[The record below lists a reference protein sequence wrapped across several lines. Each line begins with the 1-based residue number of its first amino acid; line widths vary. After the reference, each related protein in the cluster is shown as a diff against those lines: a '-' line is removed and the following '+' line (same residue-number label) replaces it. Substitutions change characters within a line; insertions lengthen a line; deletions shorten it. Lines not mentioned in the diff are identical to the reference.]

1 MFKNAWFIASK
12 DVMFQLKERST
23 LIWLF
28 LMPLIF
34 FYFIGTI
41 TSGGGGFF
49 NQTTPLAIEATDDD
63 FLAQELI
70 KRMSSNNFEVSLLE
84 ALAEDEAPDQ
94 RLVIPS
100 TFTESVLNGTP
111 STVSFI
117 AQQTGLSFDYD
128 TLKATRAVYT
138 LLADIAVLNE
148 SGEAL
153 SAEGFEQLDTIPR
166 SITLAVT
173 TGGQRQEIP
182 TGFEQAIPGTM
193 VLFTLLILLTTGSVT
208 LFIEREQ
215 GKLRRLATTPMTRGS
230 ITLGKWGGKMALGLV
245 QIAFAMLAGTLLF
258 RMNWGP
264 DVGMVLIVMFCWG
277 AFCASASILLANL
290 GRNQGEVSGIGLMT
304 SMMLA
309 ALGGAWWPIEV
320 TPEWMQTLQKLLPSG
335 WTMDAMHKLISFEAG
350 ALSVLPHLAA
360 LLIGTLFI
368 GWIGTRRFKFQ

>member
-12 DVMFQLKERST
+12 DVAFQLKERST

-34 FYFIGTI
+34 FYFIGTV
-41 TSGGGGFF
+41 TGGGGGFL
-49 NQTTPLAIEATDDD
+49 NQTTPLVIDAQDDGFLTQALIER
-63 FLAQELI
+63 L
-70 KRMSSNNFEVSLLE
+70 SNNNFETSMIE
-84 ALAEDEAPDQ
+84 ALEEGETPDQ
-94 RLVIPS
+94 RLVIPP
-100 TFTESVLNGTP
+100 TFTKSILNGSP
-111 STVSFI
+111 MTVSFI
-117 AQQTGLSFDYD
+117 AQQSGPTLDFD

-138 LLADIAVLNE
+138 LLADLVVLFESDEAVNR
-148 SGEAL
+148 EAFGRL
-153 SAEGFEQLDTIPR
+153 SAVPR
-166 SITLAVT
+166 PITLAVT

-215 GKLRRLATTPMTRGS
+215 GKLRRLAATPITRGS
-230 ITLGKWGGKMALGLV
+230 IALGKWGGKMVLGLV
-245 QIAFAMLAGTLLF
+245 QIAFAMLAGSVLF
-258 RMNWGP
+258 NMNWGP
-264 DVGMVLIVMFCWG
+264 DVGMVLVVMFCWG

-320 TPEWMQTLQKLLPSG
+320 TPEWMQSLQKLLPSG

-350 ALSVLPHLAA
+350 AMSVLPHLAA
-360 LLIGTLFI
+360 LLVGTLII
-368 GWIGTRRFKFQ
+368 GWMGTRRFKFQ